1 MSKKYIII
9 TLICIAMSVLSE
21 IITQDLLVGGTI
33 LATGLLC
40 AYFASEGKRINYIL
54 GLINYLLMGYVAF
67 KNNLFGIFFFYIFV
81 FSPLQV
87 HGYLSWKKNLD
98 NEKDVKVREFNL
110 KNSIIITLSCI
121 IGSFVLGYLLSLVP
135 GQRLAFM
142 DASSNSI
149 NLCGVV
155 LMILRFKESWWLWL
169 INNIIDLIIWII
181 TVIDKGNGSI
191 MMLLVSIGYLLI
203 NIYWV
208 IKWNIEA
215 KKNKGGI

>member
-9 TLICIAMSVLSE
+9 TLICIAISVLSE
-21 IITQDLLVGGTI
+21 IITQDLLVGGII

-54 GLINYLLMGYVAF
+54 GLINYLLMWDVAF
-67 KNNLFGIFFFYIFV
+67 KNILFGIFFFYIFV

-121 IGSFVLGYLLSLVP
+121 IGSFILGYLLSLVP

-142 DASSNSI
+142 DASSNCI

-169 INNIIDLIIWII
+169 INTL
-181 TVIDKGNGSI
+181 
-191 MMLLVSIGYLLI
+191 
-203 NIYWV
+203 
-208 IKWNIEA
+208 
-215 KKNKGGI
+215 

>member
-1 MSKKYIII
+1 MNKRNFII
-9 TLICIAMSVLSE
+9 TILCLIVSVISGIMSNDL
-21 IITQDLLVGGTI
+21 IIGGTI
-33 LATGLLC
+33 LLTGLLC

-67 KNNLFGIFFFYIFV
+67 KNNLFGIFFFYIFI

-87 HGYLSWKKNLD
+87 NGYITWNKNLD
-98 NEKDVKVREFNL
+98 DDNKVNVREFTL

-121 IGSFVLGYLLSLVP
+121 VGSIVLGYLLTLIP
-135 GQRLAFM
+135 TQRLAFM
-142 DASSNSI
+142 DATSNCI
-149 NLCGVV
+149 NLCGVI

-181 TVIDKGNGSI
+181 TVINGGSGSV

-203 NIYWV
+203 NIYGV

-215 KKNKGGI
+215 KRGKN